1 MTLRVDDNIYEL
13 HCPLNQYINKRSLI
27 SEPVT
32 NSWGW
37 SWRCNMIFEKYGVNS
52 RMETCIMSKINNGP
66 NGQHK
71 AYDFQ
76 PGKKKK
82 HRICDTNIQ
91 VTKMLMFNK
100 VYVRKK
106 M

>member
-1 MTLRVDDNIYEL
+1 
-13 HCPLNQYINKRSLI
+13 
-27 SEPVT
+27 
-32 NSWGW
+32 
-37 SWRCNMIFEKYGVNS
+37 
-52 RMETCIMSKINNGP
+52 MSKINNGP